1 MLLLLALASAFHF
14 FQAEPLTVVS
24 GASGTG
30 KSSLVLAGL
39 LPGLRAKGWHILPPV
54 QPGKDPMQGLNERE
68 LEAVLRQEGRAALV
82 IDQYGE
88 LVMHSMSQEERSTF
102 EQQLAAWLILQMGI
116 GCFC

>member
-1 MLLLLALASAFHF
+1 
-14 FQAEPLTVVS
+14 
-24 GASGTG
+24 
-30 KSSLVLAGL
+30 
-39 LPGLRAKGWHILPPV
+39 
-54 QPGKDPMQGLNERE
+54 MQGLNERE